1 MALLP
6 SKARPAAP
14 WAARNA
20 GDDYGAHAQP
30 DWREID
36 WRPHLR
42 STEIAGRGVRYVD
55 IGSGDG
61 PPIVFVHGL
70 AGVWQNWLENIP
82 RFAQERRGI
91 APDLPGVGGGGEAT
105 PKETVSPLRRR
116 PPGPPLPPP
125 PPLVRAHRDAAGRRR
140 CD

>member
-30 DWREID
+30 DWRQID

-55 IGSGDG
+55 IGSGDR
-61 PPIVFVHGL
+61 PPIVFVPGV
-70 AGVWQNWLENIP
+70 AGGWQNWLGELP
-82 RFAQERRGI
+82 AFGPQRRGGGPPP
-91 APDLPGVGGGGEAT
+91 ARVGGWPGSA
-105 PKETVSPLRRR
+105 PRARTVSARR
-116 PPGPPLPPP
+116 P
-125 PPLVRAHRDAAGRRR
+125 V
-140 CD
+140 

>member
-36 WRPHLR
+36 WRPQLR

-55 IGSGDG
+55 IGSGERA
-61 PPIVFVHGL
+61 PIVFVHWVGRGL
-70 AGVWQNWLENIP
+70 GKWVQKKPRVGPQKAEIAAARPRVWVGAG
-82 RFAQERRGI
+82 
-91 APDLPGVGGGGEAT
+91 
-105 PKETVSPLRRR
+105 
-116 PPGPPLPPP
+116 
-125 PPLVRAHRDAAGRRR
+125 
-140 CD
+140 